1 MHGIGHIVQEGQ
13 PVLRKKAEAV
23 KVAEIPGKEIQKL
36 IRDMSKELAS
46 HDDGVAIAA
55 PQIGASYRIFVV
67 SRKVFALK
75 KDGSLPD
82 EETDDQDLVL
92 PPEDLVF
99 INPKITKLSKRRRWV
114 PEGCLSVRW
123 QYGETHR
130 AEKATIEAYD
140 QYGKKFVRGASGLLA
155 QIFQHETDHL
165 DGILFIDHARHLEQ
179 IIPDTIEKNTEG
191 SA

>member
-99 INPKITKLSKRRRWV
+99 IAFPIAPPPPCGGMVGGSIMSRLSPSAKRVGRSAMSHSAANV
-114 PEGCLSVRW
+114 PGPTGRPVLVSTCV
-123 QYGETHR
+123 
-130 AEKATIEAYD
+130 
-140 QYGKKFVRGASGLLA
+140 
-155 QIFQHETDHL
+155 
-165 DGILFIDHARHLEQ
+165 IDMPFSNCA
-179 IIPDTIEKNTEG
+179 
-191 SA
+191 